1 MVLDVGFGGSFTTRT
16 GYTPATGE
24 VAAGRLTRRTG
35 GEEHE
40 IGAGV
45 RLKGGEEGLTYHPA
59 RPLGA
64 ATVDHPIAVEA
75 AYTPDPAQ
83 NAPATILSIG
93 GGIWFRHRTATEME
107 YGFADVWATVE
118 APEPGREHTVA
129 LAYEPTPTG
138 ATLRAYLDGA
148 PLPPLTSAGGRAPK
162 LADTIGLGNDAHP
175 SSHGHGMKALVSR
188 AIATAFTGAYA
199 PALLSAPAPA
209 PNDPKPGPPLPTG
222 DLEPSWRLPVSAAE
236 DPASLVAKAAMLR
249 PSRRQYDWQRLE
261 QTAFLH
267 FGVNT
272 FTGQEWG
279 HGDEDPD
286 LFQPTGLDTDQWAR
300 ELKAAGFG
308 LAILTVKHHDGFVL
322 YPSRYTGHTVAAS
335 SWRDGRGDVLRA
347 FTDSAR
353 EHGLKVGVYISPAD
367 ENSYARGVYANG
379 SPRSPRLIPTP
390 VEGDTRPPAGTRTYE
405 ATDYGA
411 YMLNQLYEVLTE
423 YGQVDEVWFD
433 GSLGRI
439 PPGKTEKYD
448 FDSWYAL
455 IRDLAPHA
463 TIAVAGPDVR
473 WVGNEGGLAR
483 ENEWSPIPV
492 RLTGEA
498 LIDYAVLPGSPD
510 TGSRTAVAEAAATA
524 THLQWWPAEVDVS
537 IRPGWFYHPGQRPK
551 TVDQLMDIYLTSVGR
566 NAVLL
571 LNIPPDQEGRL
582 PAPDVAR
589 LREWRARLD
598 REFPFNLATGAKPT
612 GHPAVDG
619 DQDTSW
625 KVTGPL
631 EITLPTAHEVDKVV
645 LAEDIRHGQ
654 QVESAVV
661 EVRQADGTW
670 HQIAAAG
677 TIGYKRILT
686 LAEPVTGQEFRLRIT
701 AHRAQPYLTHF
712 ALYRTAPG
720 RS

>member
-1 MVLDVGFGGSFTTRT
+1 MVLDVGLGGSFTTRT

-24 VAAGRLTRRTG
+24 VAAGQLTRRTG

-45 RLKGGEEGLTYHPA
+45 RLKGGTEGLSFHPA
-59 RPLGA
+59 HPLGA

-75 AYTPDPAQ
+75 AYTPDPTQ
-83 NAPATILSIG
+83 NPSATILSIG
-93 GGIWFRHRTATEME
+93 GGIWFRHRTATELE
-107 YGFADVWATVE
+107 YGFAGFKATVK

-129 LAYEPTPTG
+129 LAYQPTATG
-138 ATLRAYLDGA
+138 ATLHAYLNGIE
-148 PLPPLTSAGGRAPK
+148 LPPVTSAEGRAPK
-162 LADTIGLGNDAHP
+162 YVDTIGVGNDAHP
-175 SSHGHGMKALVSR
+175 FDKGIKALISR
-188 AIATAFTGAYA
+188 AVATPFTAAFT
-199 PALLSAPAPA
+199 PHLSPGQIGTPA
-209 PNDPKPGPPLPTG
+209 PNEGPLPIG
-222 DLEPSWRLPVSAAE
+222 DLEPGWRLPVSAQE
-236 DPASLVAKAAMLR
+236 DPAALVAKAAMLR
-249 PSRRQYDWQRLE
+249 PTQRQYDWQRLE

-286 LFQPTGLDTDQWAR
+286 LFQPTALDTDQWAR
-300 ELKAAGFG
+300 ELKAAGFR

-322 YPSRYTGHTVAAS
+322 YPSRYTGHTVVAS
-335 SWRDGRGDVLRA
+335 SWRGGKGDVLRA

-367 ENSYARGVYANG
+367 ENSYAQGVYANG
-379 SPRSPRLIPTP
+379 SPRSPRQIPTR
-390 VEGDTRPPAGTRTYE
+390 VEADTRPPTTTKTYE

-411 YMLNQLYEVLTE
+411 YMLNQLHEVLTE

-455 IRDLAPHA
+455 IRDLAPQA

-483 ENEWSPIPV
+483 ENEWSPIPI

-498 LIDYAVLPGSPD
+498 HIDYAALPNAPD
-510 TGSRTAVAEAAATA
+510 PGSRTALATAAA

-537 IRPGWFYHPGQRPK
+537 IRPGWFYHPDQRPK

-571 LNIPPDQEGRL
+571 LNIPPDKEGKL
-582 PAPDVAR
+582 PAADVAR
-589 LREWRARLD
+589 LREWQARLT
-598 REFPFNLATGAKPT
+598 REFPVNLATDATPT
-612 GHPAVDG
+612 DPTANQAIDG
-619 DQDTSW
+619 NQDTSW

-631 EITLPTAHEVDKVV
+631 QITLPTPREIDKLV

-661 EVRQADGTW
+661 EVRHADGTW
-670 HQIAAAG
+670 HQIATAG

-686 LAEPVTGQEFRLRIT
+686 LPKPVTAQEFRLRIT

-712 ALYRTAPG
+712 ALYRTTPG
-720 RS
+720 HEPT